1 MYLNESLQKIET
13 TREELFERIGLRLIT
28 LPSGKALQD
37 TIRTPPGAMVY
48 GKLLYGGAK
57 RYRIL
62 PGKARRKTGERTAI
76 KTRESENVRAWL
88 QYGGP
93 ERNYEAVDMGPCGI
107 MELVILPKGLR
118 MTSIFEEGDHMAIS
132 NLGWKLDDM
141 LTFFHAD
148 SDSDQSLQNDPND
161 DDPMLSLSGDARN
174 NFIEESFTKRVG
186 GLQTQIQS
194 IVRRVLDGRVFRAF
208 NEDGELDDQV
218 GLQSWKEAKEL
229 EALGLTSVKGL
240 LLYGKPGT
248 GKTLLAREISNALRS
263 REPKIVSAP
272 ELLDRWVGGSEKL
285 IRALF
290 IDAENE
296 LKDCNGDASKS
307 SLHVIIIDEI
317 DAVFR
322 KRSASDDSAQ
332 VTRASAVNQ
341 ILAKLDG
348 VEALPNVLLIGMTNR
363 KELLDE
369 ALLRPGKTFQDSSI
383 LMQA

>member
-141 LTFFHAD
+141 LTFFYAD
-148 SDSDQSLQNDPND
+148 SDSDQTLQNDPND
-161 DDPMLSLSGDARN
+161 DDPISYVKS
-174 NFIEESFTKRVG
+174 
-186 GLQTQIQS
+186 
-194 IVRRVLDGRVFRAF
+194 VR
-208 NEDGELDDQV
+208 
-218 GLQSWKEAKEL
+218 
-229 EALGLTSVKGL
+229 
-240 LLYGKPGT
+240 
-248 GKTLLAREISNALRS
+248 
-263 REPKIVSAP
+263 
-272 ELLDRWVGGSEKL
+272 
-285 IRALF
+285 
-290 IDAENE
+290 
-296 LKDCNGDASKS
+296 
-307 SLHVIIIDEI
+307 
-317 DAVFR
+317 
-322 KRSASDDSAQ
+322 
-332 VTRASAVNQ
+332 
-341 ILAKLDG
+341 
-348 VEALPNVLLIGMTNR
+348 
-363 KELLDE
+363 
-369 ALLRPGKTFQDSSI
+369 
-383 LMQA
+383 